1 MRATFQDMLLLLI
14 VAVVFLGLHSGSY
27 TFRVFHRLFSDA
39 SGLNEWYDSIFYSF
53 YIKLL
58 QVIGESL
65 IIITS

>member
-1 MRATFQDMLLLLI
+1 MLLLVG
-14 VAVVFLGLHSGSY
+14 VAFLGLHSFSY

-58 QVIGESL
+58 QVIAESL
-65 IIITS
+65 IILTS